1 MSSCPQPVSVIC
13 WEALISV
20 VKRIIQW
27 RSAKMGYVKVKVKI
41 RNIHNPELEVER
53 ELLADTGSIY
63 TMVKREFL
71 EGLRIK
77 PKGKRKFKTA
87 DGRLVEREVGA
98 AEIEIDGQ
106 STYSIIIFGEE
117 SDAEV
122 LGVTTLEEL
131 GLQVDPVTGELKP
144 LELLLL

>member
-1 MSSCPQPVSVIC
+1 
-13 WEALISV
+13 
-20 VKRIIQW
+20 
-27 RSAKMGYVKVKVKI
+27 MGYVKVKVKI
-41 RNIHNPELEVER
+41 RNIHKPELEAER

-71 EGLRIK
+71 EKLQIK
-77 PKGKRKFKTA
+77 PRGKRKFKTA
-87 DGRLVEREVGA
+87 DGRLVERDVGA
-98 AEIEIDGQ
+98 AEIEINGQ
-106 STYSIIIFGEE
+106 STYSTVIFGEN

-144 LELLLL
+144 LELLLLTIKP